1 MADGQVTVGTKQ
13 RASRG
18 QRQLGGLAWALLVG
32 AAMAGC
38 RGEHDPE
45 AHGHKTEA
53 AAAGSV
59 SPLDEVARV
68 HGGAGPWAVAGYRM
82 GSFALTKL
90 GLPRQS
96 FDLDVTHHSPLSPQY
111 ACIAD
116 GASASTGASIGKVNL
131 HLVEAD
137 AKAMSTTYKRK
148 STGQEITL
156 RPTEAFKQRF
166 LDVPRP
172 KLMEAGA
179 QVLTLKDEEI
189 FEEIKP

>member
-1 MADGQVTVGTKQ
+1 LLL
-13 RASRG
+13 ASLVAAA
-18 QRQLGGLAWALLVG
+18 LG
-32 AAMAGC
+32 GC
-38 RGEHDPE
+38 RGEHTE
-45 AHGHKTEA
+45 MHGHQAGMHHA
-53 AAAGSV
+53 AAAGSA

-90 GLPRQS
+90 GLERQS

-137 AKAMSTTYKRK
+137 AKAISTTYKRK

-172 KLMEAGA
+172 GLAAAGA
-179 QVLTLKDEEI
+179 QVLALKDEEI
-189 FEEIKP
+189 FEETRP